1 MAYSTGHPL
10 RVRARV
16 KAAVGVAALA
26 ALLAACSSGST
37 GSSAA
42 STGTSSGAP
51 KPGVAS
57 GTLTGA
63 MSSGAID
70 TMDPNRWY
78 FAVTWGLANA
88 MCTTL
93 VRYADKPDAAGTQLV
108 PGTASM
114 PAISSNGLTY
124 TFTLRPG
131 ARFSNGQPIT
141 GQDIKY
147 TWMRLMNPAIDTGTG
162 YYFTNVIGAPAYLAG
177 TSKTLPGIVATTN
190 TVTFHLTAPDGAF
203 LYKAALPTTCPVPTG
218 TTMKPQESG
227 ALEMNYASGPYKL
240 QSYQPSRQIVM
251 VFNKN
256 YDQALGVRGHVAKY
270 VFNIGVEASQ
280 AALEIQAGQLDFQT
294 SNLATADIIR
304 ISHDASLASQVH
316 QSPRPETTYL
326 FLNNEVA
333 PFNNIDVRKAVNYAI
348 DRTAIEEQWGGPLVG
363 SVTSQIMVPGALGYA
378 PYTAYPNTPN
388 LTMAKKL
395 MTESGVKLPINTSLR
410 TQNDAPGFMNMAQ
423 VIKANLAPIGINVT
437 IVGSPNSVNS
447 SYISNPASH
456 TPMGIEPWSLD
467 FPDAEALINTGMDP
481 ATPNAPP
488 NLTRF
493 GDKAFIPAFDA
504 AAAALGTKR
513 AQLYEQLDKN
523 LMTQVAPY
531 APIFNARWYDFVST
545 RVGGYVYSVAMD
557 AINYNTLY
565 VK

>member
-1 MAYSTGHPL
+1 MAHSTGHPR
-10 RVRARV
+10 RVRAAV
-16 KAAVGVAALA
+16 GAVALAAVA

-37 GSSAA
+37 ASSAPSG
-42 STGTSSGAP
+42 STTAGAP
-51 KPGVAS
+51 KAGVAS

-93 VRYADKPDAAGTQLV
+93 VRYADQPNAAGTQLTA
-108 PGTASM
+108 GTASM
-114 PAISSNGLTY
+114 PVISSNGLTY
-124 TFTLRPG
+124 TYTLRPG
-131 ARFSNGQPIT
+131 AKFSDGKAIT

-147 TWMRLMNPAIDTGTG
+147 TFMRLMNPAIDTGTG

-177 TSKTLPGIVATTN
+177 KSTTLPGIVATTN

-203 LYKAALPTTCPVPTG
+203 LYKTALPTTCPVPAG

-227 ALEMNYASGPYKL
+227 TLEMNYASGPYKL
-240 QSYQPSRQIVM
+240 QSYEPSRQIVM

-256 YDQALGVRGHVAKY
+256 YNQALGVRGHVAKY

-304 ISHDASLASQVH
+304 LSHNASLASQVH

-333 PFNNIDVRKAVNYAI
+333 PFNNVDVRKAVNYAI
-348 DRTAIEEQWGGPLVG
+348 NRTAIEEQWGGPLVG
-363 SVTSQIMVPGALGYA
+363 SVSSQIMVPGALGFARYS
-378 PYTAYPNTPN
+378 AYPDTPN

-395 MTESGVKLPINTSLR
+395 MQESGVKLPISTSLR
-410 TQNDAPGFMNMAQ
+410 TQNDAPGFMNMGQ
-423 VIKANLAPIGINVT
+423 VIKANLATIGINVT
-437 IVGSPNSVNS
+437 VVGTPNSVNS

-493 GDKAFIPAFDA
+493 GDKAFIPQFDA
-504 AAAALGTKR
+504 AAAALGTHR
-513 AQLYEQLDKN
+513 AQLYQQLDKN
-523 LMTQVAPY
+523 LMYQVAPY
-531 APIFNARWYDFVST
+531 APIFNARWFDFVST

>member
-1 MAYSTGHPL
+1 MAHSTPHPH
-10 RVRARV
+10 RV
-16 KAAVGVAALA
+16 KATVGAAALA
-26 ALLAACSSGST
+26 LLLAACSSASSGST
-37 GSSAA
+37 PPAA
-42 STGTSSGAP
+42 GASGGAP

-57 GTLTGA
+57 GTLTAA

-93 VRYADKPDAAGTQLV
+93 VRYADKPNAAGTQLT

-131 ARFSNGQPIT
+131 ARFSDGKPIT

-147 TWMRLMNPAIDTGTG
+147 TFMRLMNPAIDTGTG

-177 TSKTLPGIVATTN
+177 KSSTIAGIVATTN

-218 TTMKPQESG
+218 TPMKPQESG
-227 ALEMNYASGPYKL
+227 TLEMNYASGPYKL

-256 YDQALGVRGHVAKY
+256 YDQSLGVRGHVAKY
-270 VFNIGVEASQ
+270 VFNIGVQASQ

-304 ISHDASLASQVH
+304 ISHDTALASQVH

-333 PFNNIDVRKAVNYAI
+333 PFTNIDVRKAINYAI
-348 DRTAIEEQWGGPLVG
+348 NRTAIEQQWGGPLVG
-363 SVTSQIMVPGALGYA
+363 SLSSQIMVPGALGYA
-378 PYTAYPNTPN
+378 HYSAYPDTPD
-388 LTMAKKL
+388 LAMAKK
-395 MTESGVKLPINTSLR
+395 MMQASGVKLPISTSLR

-423 VIKANLAPIGINVT
+423 VIKANLKPIGINVQV
-437 IVGSPNSVNS
+437 VGTPNSVNS
-447 SYISNPASH
+447 SYISNPKSH

-493 GDKAFIPAFDA
+493 GDKAFIPAFNS
-504 AAAALGTKR
+504 AAAALGAKR
-513 AQLYEQLDKN
+513 AQLYETLDKN

-531 APIFNARWYDFVST
+531 APMFNARWYDFVST

>member
-1 MAYSTGHPL
+1 MAHSSRRPL
-10 RVRARV
+10 RGPLTLA
-16 KAAVGVAALA
+16 AALA
-26 ALLAACSSGST
+26 VLLTACSSASP
-37 GSSAA
+37 GSSSPSSS
-42 STGTSSGAP
+42 STA
-51 KPGVAS
+51 KPGAAS
-57 GTLTGA
+57 GTLTAA

-93 VRYADKPDAAGTQLV
+93 VRYADQPDAAGTQLIA
-108 PGTASM
+108 GTANM
-114 PAISSNGLTY
+114 PAISSDGLTY

-131 ARFSNGQPIT
+131 ARFSNGTPIT

-147 TWMRLMNPAIDTGTG
+147 TFMRLMNPAIDTGTG
-162 YYFTNVIGAPAYLAG
+162 YYFTNVAGAPAYLAG
-177 TSKTLPGIVATTN
+177 KSTTVAGIVATTN

-203 LYKAALPTTCPVPTG
+203 LYKAALPTTCPVPSG
-218 TTMKPQESG
+218 TPMKPQESG
-227 ALEMNYASGPYKL
+227 ALETNDASGPYKL
-240 QSYQPSRQIVM
+240 QSYQPGRQIVM
-251 VFNKN
+251 VFNSN
-256 YDQALGVRGHVAKY
+256 YDQALGVRGHVAKF
-270 VFNIGVEASQ
+270 VFNIGVQASQ

-304 ISHDASLASQVH
+304 ISHDAALASQVH

-333 PFNNIDVRKAVNYAI
+333 PFNNVDVRKAVNYAI
-348 DRTAIEEQWGGPLVG
+348 NRTAIEEQWGGPLVG
-363 SVTSQIMVPGALGYA
+363 SVTSEIMVPGALGYA
-378 PYTAYPNTPN
+378 PYSAYPDTPN
-388 LTMAKKL
+388 LTQAKAL
-395 MTESGVKLPINTSLR
+395 MTASGVKLPITTSLR
-410 TQNDAPGFMNMAQ
+410 AQNDAPGFINMAE
-423 VIKANLAPIGINVT
+423 VIKANLAAIGINVNV
-437 IVGSPNSVNS
+437 IGSPNSVNS
-447 SYISNPASH
+447 SFISNAASH

-481 ATPNAPP
+481 ATPNAAP

-493 GDKAFIPAFDA
+493 GDPAFIPAFNA

-513 AQLYEQLDKN
+513 AQLYETLDKN

-545 RVGGYVYSVAMD
+545 RVGGYTYSVAMD

>member
-1 MAYSTGHPL
+1 MAHSTPHPH
-10 RVRARV
+10 RV
-16 KAAVGVAALA
+16 KATVGAAALA
-26 ALLAACSSGST
+26 LLLAACSSASSGST
-37 GSSAA
+37 PPAA
-42 STGTSSGAP
+42 GASGGAP

-57 GTLTGA
+57 GTLTAA

-124 TFTLRPG
+124 TFTLRAG
-131 ARFSNGQPIT
+131 ARFSDGKPIT

-147 TWMRLMNPAIDTGTG
+147 TFMRLMNPAIDTGTG

-177 TSKTLPGIVATTN
+177 KSSTIAGIVATTN

-203 LYKAALPTTCPVPTG
+203 LYKAALPTTCPVPAG
-218 TTMKPQESG
+218 TPMKPQESG
-227 ALEMNYASGPYKL
+227 TLEMNYASGPYKL

-256 YDQALGVRGHVAKY
+256 YDQSLGVRGHVAKY
-270 VFNIGVEASQ
+270 VFNIGVQASQ

-304 ISHDASLASQVH
+304 ISHDTALASQVH

-333 PFNNIDVRKAVNYAI
+333 PFTNIDVRKAINYAI
-348 DRTAIEEQWGGPLVG
+348 NRTAIEQQWGGPLVG
-363 SVTSQIMVPGALGYA
+363 SLSSQIMVPGALGYA
-378 PYTAYPNTPN
+378 HYSAYPDTPN
-388 LTMAKKL
+388 LAMAKKL
-395 MTESGVKLPINTSLR
+395 MQQSGVKLPITTSLR

-423 VIKANLAPIGINVT
+423 VIKANLKPIGINVQV
-437 IVGSPNSVNS
+437 VGTPNSVNS
-447 SYISNPASH
+447 SYISNPKSH

-493 GDKAFIPAFDA
+493 GDKAFIPAFNS
-504 AAAALGTKR
+504 AAAALGAKR
-513 AQLYEQLDKN
+513 AQLYETLDKN

-531 APIFNARWYDFVST
+531 APMFNARWYDFVST

>member
-1 MAYSTGHPL
+1 MAHSTPHPF
-10 RVRARV
+10 RV
-16 KAAVGVAALA
+16 KATVGAAALA
-26 ALLAACSSGST
+26 LLLAACSSASSGST
-37 GSSAA
+37 PPATGA
-42 STGTSSGAP
+42 SGGAP

-57 GTLTGA
+57 GTLTAA

-93 VRYADKPDAAGTQLV
+93 VRYADKPDAAGTQLT

-131 ARFSNGQPIT
+131 ARFSDGKPIT

-147 TWMRLMNPAIDTGTG
+147 TFMRLMNPAIDTGTG

-177 TSKTLPGIVATTN
+177 KSSTIAGIVATTN

-203 LYKAALPTTCPVPTG
+203 LYKAALPTTCPVPAG
-218 TTMKPQESG
+218 TPMKPQESG
-227 ALEMNYASGPYKL
+227 TLEMNYASGPYKL

-256 YDQALGVRGHVAKY
+256 YDQSLGVRGHVAKY
-270 VFNIGVEASQ
+270 VFNIGVQASQ

-304 ISHDASLASQVH
+304 ISHDTALASQVH

-333 PFNNIDVRKAVNYAI
+333 PFTNIDVRKAINYAI
-348 DRTAIEEQWGGPLVG
+348 NRTAIEQQWGGPLVG
-363 SVTSQIMVPGALGYA
+363 SLSSQIMVPGALGYA
-378 PYTAYPNTPN
+378 HYSAYPDTPN
-388 LTMAKKL
+388 LAMAKKL
-395 MTESGVKLPINTSLR
+395 MQQSGVKLPITTSLR

-423 VIKANLAPIGINVT
+423 VIKANLKPIGINVQV
-437 IVGSPNSVNS
+437 VGTPNSVNS
-447 SYISNPASH
+447 SYISNPKSH

-493 GDKAFIPAFDA
+493 GDKAFIPAFNS
-504 AAAALGTKR
+504 AAAALGAKR
-513 AQLYEQLDKN
+513 AQLYETLDKN

-531 APIFNARWYDFVST
+531 APMFNARWYDFVST

>member
-1 MAYSTGHPL
+1 MGHSLHHPH
-10 RVRARV
+10 RV
-16 KAAVGVAALA
+16 KLAAVAAVLTT
-26 ALLAACSSGST
+26 LLAAACGSSGGSSSSGSG
-37 GSSAA
+37 GSS
-42 STGTSSGAP
+42 SGGP

-57 GTLTGA
+57 GTLNA
-63 MSSGAID
+63 SMSSGAID

-93 VRYADKPDAAGTQLV
+93 VRYADQADAAGTQLV
-108 PGTASM
+108 PGTANM

-131 ARFSNGQPIT
+131 ARFSDGKPIT

-162 YYFTNVIGAPAYLAG
+162 YYFTNVVGAPAYLAG
-177 TSKTLPGIVATTN
+177 SSKTLPGIVATTS

-203 LYKAALPTTCPVPTG
+203 LYKAALPTTCPVPAG
-218 TTMKPQESG
+218 TVMKSQESG
-227 ALEMNYASGPYKL
+227 ALEQNYASGPYKL

-270 VFNIGVEASQ
+270 VFQIGVQASQ

-304 ISHDASLASQVH
+304 ISHDAAVASQVH

-348 DRTAIEEQWGGPLVG
+348 NRTAIEEQWGGPLVG
-363 SVTSQIMVPGALGYA
+363 SVSSQIMVPGALGYK
-378 PYTAYPNTPN
+378 PYSAYPSTPD
-388 LTMAKKL
+388 LTKAKQL
-395 MTESGVKLPINTSLR
+395 MQAAGVKLPITTQLR
-410 TQNDAPGFMNMAQ
+410 TQNDTPGFISMAQ
-423 VIKANLAPIGINVT
+423 VIQANLKPIGINVQIIGT
-437 IVGSPNSVNS
+437 PNSVNGS
-447 SYISNPASH
+447 FIANPKARV
-456 TPMGIEPWSLD
+456 PMGIEPWSLD

-493 GDKAFIPAFDA
+493 GDPAFISAFNA
-504 AAAALGTKR
+504 AAAALGTQR
-513 AQLYEQLDKN
+513 ATLYEQLDYN

-531 APIFNARWYDFVST
+531 APIFDARWYDFVSSK
-545 RVGGYVYSVAMD
+545 VGGYTYSVAMD

>member
-1 MAYSTGHPL
+1 MAHSSRRPL
-10 RVRARV
+10 RGPLALT
-16 KAAVGVAALA
+16 AALV
-26 ALLAACSSGST
+26 ALLAACSSTSSGSS
-37 GSSAA
+37 SSAA
-42 STGTSSGAP
+42 SSSSSA

-57 GTLTGA
+57 GTLTAAVSAGP
-63 MSSGAID
+63 ID

-93 VRYADKPDAAGTQLV
+93 VRYADQPDAAGTQLV
-108 PGTASM
+108 AGTANM
-114 PAISSNGLTY
+114 PAISSDGLTY

-131 ARFSNGQPIT
+131 ARFSNGTPIT

-147 TWMRLMNPAIDTGTG
+147 TFMRLMNPAIDTGTG
-162 YYFTNVIGAPAYLAG
+162 YYFTNVAGAPAYLAG
-177 TSKTLPGIVATTN
+177 KSTTVAGIVATTN

-203 LYKAALPTTCPVPTG
+203 LYKAALPTTCPVPSG
-218 TTMKPQESG
+218 TPMKPQESG
-227 ALEMNYASGPYKL
+227 ALEMNDASGPYKL
-240 QSYQPSRQIVM
+240 QSYQPGRQIVM
-251 VFNKN
+251 VFNSN
-256 YDQALGVRGHVAKY
+256 YDQALGVRGHVAKF
-270 VFNIGVEASQ
+270 VFNIGVQASQ

-304 ISHDASLASQVH
+304 ISHDAALASQVH

-333 PFNNIDVRKAVNYAI
+333 PFNNVDVRKAVNYAI
-348 DRTAIEEQWGGPLVG
+348 NRTAIEEQWGGPLVG
-363 SVTSQIMVPGALGYA
+363 SVTSEIMVPGALGYA
-378 PYTAYPNTPN
+378 PYSVFPDTPD
-388 LTMAKKL
+388 LTQAKAL
-395 MTESGVKLPINTSLR
+395 MTAAGVKLPITTSLR
-410 TQNDAPGFMNMAQ
+410 AQNDAPGFINMAQ
-423 VIKANLAPIGINVT
+423 VIKANLAAIGINVNM
-437 IVGSPNSVNS
+437 IGSPNSVNS
-447 SYISNPASH
+447 SFISNAASH
-456 TPMGIEPWSLD
+456 TPLGIEPWSLD

-481 ATPNAPP
+481 ATPNAAP

-493 GDKAFIPAFDA
+493 GDPAFIPAFNA

-513 AQLYEQLDKN
+513 AQLYEILDKN

-545 RVGGYVYSVAMD
+545 RVGGYTYSVAMD

>member
-1 MAYSTGHPL
+1 MAHSTGHPR
-10 RVRARV
+10 RVRAAV
-16 KAAVGVAALA
+16 GAVALAAVA

-37 GSSAA
+37 ASSAPSG
-42 STGTSSGAP
+42 STTAGAP
-51 KPGVAS
+51 KAGVAS

-93 VRYADKPDAAGTQLV
+93 VRYADRPDAAGTQLTA
-108 PGTASM
+108 GTASM
-114 PAISSNGLTY
+114 PVISSNGLTY
-124 TFTLRPG
+124 TYTLRPG
-131 ARFSNGQPIT
+131 AKFSDGKAIT

-147 TWMRLMNPAIDTGTG
+147 TFMRLMNPAIDTGTG

-203 LYKAALPTTCPVPTG
+203 LYKTALPTTCPVPTG
-218 TTMKPQESG
+218 APMKPQESG
-227 ALEMNYASGPYKL
+227 TLETNYASGPYRL
-240 QSYQPSRQIVM
+240 QSYEPSRQIVM

-270 VFNIGVEASQ
+270 VFNIGVQASQ

-304 ISHDASLASQVH
+304 LSHNASLASQVH

-348 DRTAIEEQWGGPLVG
+348 NRTAIEEQWGGPLVG
-363 SVTSQIMVPGALGYA
+363 SVSSQIMVPGALGFARYS
-378 PYTAYPNTPN
+378 AYPNTPDLSVAKN
-388 LTMAKKL
+388 LMQQ
-395 MTESGVKLPINTSLR
+395 SGVKLPINTSLR
-410 TQNDAPGFMNMAQ
+410 TQNDAPGFMNMGQ
-423 VIKANLAPIGINVT
+423 VIKANLATIGINVT
-437 IVGSPNSVNS
+437 VVGTPNSVNS

-493 GDKAFIPAFDA
+493 GDKAFIPQFDA
-504 AAAALGTKR
+504 AAAALGTHR
-513 AQLYEQLDKN
+513 AQLYQQLDKN
-523 LMTQVAPY
+523 LMYQVAPY
-531 APIFNARWYDFVST
+531 APIFNARWFDFVST

>member
-1 MAYSTGHPL
+1 MAHSTRRPL
-10 RVRARV
+10 RVRTAV
-16 KAAVGVAALA
+16 GAAAVAV
-26 ALLAACSSGST
+26 LLAACSSGSS
-37 GSSAA
+37 GSSAPSGSA
-42 STGTSSGAP
+42 SAGAP

-93 VRYADKPDAAGTQLV
+93 VRYADKSDAAGTQLV

-114 PAISSNGLTY
+114 PTISSNGLTY

-131 ARFSNGQPIT
+131 VRFSNGQPIT
-141 GQDIKY
+141 GQDIEY
-147 TWMRLMNPAIDTGTG
+147 TFMRLMNPAIDTGTG

-177 TSKTLPGIVATTN
+177 TSKTIPGIVATTN

-203 LYKAALPTTCPVPTG
+203 LYKAALPTTCPVPAG

-256 YDQALGVRGHVAKY
+256 YDQSLGVRGHVAKY

-333 PFNNIDVRKAVNYAI
+333 PFTNIDVRKAVNYAI

-363 SVTSQIMVPGALGYA
+363 SLSSQIMVPGALGYA
-378 PYTAYPNTPN
+378 HYTAYPNTPN

-395 MTESGVKLPINTSLR
+395 MAESGVKLPITTSLR

-437 IVGSPNSVNS
+437 VVGSPNSVNS

-493 GDKAFIPAFDA
+493 GDKAFIPAFNA
-504 AAAALGTKR
+504 AAAALGTER
-513 AQLYEQLDKN
+513 AQLYETLDKN

>member
-1 MAYSTGHPL
+1 MAHSSRRPL
-10 RVRARV
+10 RGPLAL
-16 KAAVGVAALA
+16 AAALA
-26 ALLAACSSGST
+26 VLLAACSSASSVSSSPSSSST
-37 GSSAA
+37 A
-42 STGTSSGAP
+42 

-93 VRYADKPDAAGTQLV
+93 VRYADQPDAAGTQLTS
-108 PGTASM
+108 GTATM
-114 PAISSNGLTY
+114 PVISSDGLTY

-131 ARFSNGQPIT
+131 ARFSSGAPIT

-147 TWMRLMNPAIDTGTG
+147 TFMRLMNPAIDTGTG

-177 TSKTLPGIVATTN
+177 KSNTVAGIVATTN

-203 LYKAALPTTCPVPTG
+203 LYKAALPTTCPVPSG
-218 TTMKPQESG
+218 TPMKPQESG
-227 ALEMNYASGPYKL
+227 TLEMNSASGPYKL
-240 QSYQPSRQIVM
+240 QSYQPGRQIVM

-256 YDQALGVRGHVAKY
+256 YDQALGVRGHVAEF
-270 VFNIGVEASQ
+270 VFNIGVQASQ

-304 ISHDASLASQVH
+304 ISHNAALASQVH

-326 FLNNEVA
+326 FLNNEVP
-333 PFNNIDVRKAVNYAI
+333 PFNNIDVRKAVNDAI
-348 DRTAIEEQWGGPLVG
+348 NRTAIEQQWGGPLVG
-363 SVTSQIMVPGALGYA
+363 SLSSQIMVPGALGYA
-378 PYTAYPNTPN
+378 PYNAYPDTPD
-388 LTMAKKL
+388 LTAAKAL
-395 MTESGVKLPINTSLR
+395 MQQSGVKLPITTSLR
-410 TQNDAPGFMNMAQ
+410 TQNDAPGFMNMAE
-423 VIKANLAPIGINVT
+423 VIKANLAAIGINVNV
-437 IVGSPNSVNS
+437 IGSPNSVNS
-447 SYISNPASH
+447 SFISNPASH

-481 ATPNAPP
+481 STPNAPP

-493 GDKAFIPAFDA
+493 GDPAFIPAFNA

-513 AQLYEQLDKN
+513 AQLYEALDKQ

-531 APIFNARWYDFVST
+531 APIFDARWYDFVST
-545 RVGGYVYSVAMD
+545 RVGGYTYSVAMD

>member
-1 MAYSTGHPL
+1 
-10 RVRARV
+10 V
-16 KAAVGVAALA
+16 KAAVGAAALA
-26 ALLAACSSGST
+26 ALLAACSSGSSG
-37 GSSAA
+37 GSTPSGSASA
-42 STGTSSGAP
+42 GP

-57 GTLTGA
+57 GTLTAA

-93 VRYADKPDAAGTQLV
+93 VRYADKSDAAGTQLV

-131 ARFSNGQPIT
+131 ARFSDGKAIT

-147 TWMRLMNPAIDTGTG
+147 TFLRLMNPAIDTGTG

-203 LYKAALPTTCPVPTG
+203 LYKTALPTTCPVPTG
-218 TTMKPQESG
+218 APMKPQESG
-227 ALEMNYASGPYKL
+227 SLEMNSASGPYKL

-256 YDQALGVRGHVAKY
+256 YSQALGVRGHVAKY
-270 VFNIGVEASQ
+270 VFNIGVQASQ

-304 ISHDASLASQVH
+304 LSHDASLAGQVH

-333 PFNNIDVRKAVNYAI
+333 PFTNIDVRKAVNYAI
-348 DRTAIEEQWGGPLVG
+348 NRTAIEEQWGGPLVG
-363 SVTSQIMVPGALGYA
+363 SVSSQIMVPGALGYA
-378 PYTAYPNTPN
+378 RYSAYPDTPD
-388 LTMAKKL
+388 LSMAKNL
-395 MTESGVKLPINTSLR
+395 MQESGVKLPITTSLR

-423 VIKANLAPIGINVT
+423 VIKANLAAIGINVT
-437 IVGSPNSVNS
+437 VVGTPNSVNS

-467 FPDAEALINTGMDP
+467 FPDAEALINTGMNP

-493 GDKAFIPAFDA
+493 GDKAFIPAFYN
-504 AAAALGTKR
+504 AAAALGAKR
-513 AQLYEQLDKN
+513 AQLYQQLDKN
-523 LMTQVAPY
+523 LMYQVAPY
-531 APIFNARWYDFVST
+531 APIFNARWYDFVSS
-545 RVGGYVYSVAMD
+545 RVGGYTYSVAMD

>member
-1 MAYSTGHPL
+1 MAHSTGHP
-10 RVRARV
+10 RRV
-16 KAAVGVAALA
+16 KAAVGAAALA
-26 ALLAACSSGST
+26 ALLAACSSGSS
-37 GSSAA
+37 GSSAPSGSA
-42 STGTSSGAP
+42 ASGAP

-57 GTLTGA
+57 GTLTAA

-93 VRYADKPDAAGTQLV
+93 VRYADKSDAAGTQLV

-131 ARFSNGQPIT
+131 ARFSDGKPIT

-147 TWMRLMNPAIDTGTG
+147 TFMRLMSPAIDTGTG
-162 YYFTNVIGAPAYLAG
+162 YYFTNVNGAPAYLAG
-177 TSKTLPGIVATTN
+177 TSKTLPGIVATTS

-218 TTMKPQESG
+218 APMKPQESG
-227 ALEMNYASGPYKL
+227 ALETNYASGPYKL

-270 VFNIGVEASQ
+270 VFNIGVQASQ

-304 ISHDASLASQVH
+304 LSHDASLASQVH

-333 PFNNIDVRKAVNYAI
+333 PFNNVDVRKAVNYAI
-348 DRTAIEEQWGGPLVG
+348 NRTAIEEQWGGPLVG
-363 SVTSQIMVPGALGYA
+363 SVSSQIMVPGALGYA
-378 PYTAYPNTPN
+378 HYSAYPNTPD
-388 LTMAKKL
+388 LSMAKKL
-395 MTESGVKLPINTSLR
+395 MQESGVKLPITTSLR
-410 TQNDAPGFMNMAQ
+410 TQNDAPGFMNMGQ
-423 VIKANLAPIGINVT
+423 VIKANLAQIGINVT
-437 IVGSPNSVNS
+437 VVGTPNSVNS
-447 SYISNPASH
+447 SFISNPASH

-513 AQLYEQLDKN
+513 AQLYQQLDKN
-523 LMTQVAPY
+523 LMYQVAPY

>member
-1 MAYSTGHPL
+1 MGHSLLHPH
-10 RVRARV
+10 RV
-16 KAAVGVAALA
+16 KLAAAAAVLT
-26 ALLAACSSGST
+26 ALLAACGSSGSPSSSSSA
-37 GSSAA
+37 GSS
-42 STGTSSGAP
+42 GP
-51 KPGVAS
+51 KTGVAS
-57 GTLTGA
+57 GTLTAA

-114 PAISSNGLTY
+114 PTITDNGLTY
-124 TFTLRPG
+124 AFTLRPG
-131 ARFSNGQPIT
+131 ARFSDGKPIT

-162 YYFTNVIGAPAYLAG
+162 YYFTNVVGAPAYLAG
-177 TSKTLPGIVATTN
+177 TSKTLPGIVATAN

-203 LYKAALPTTCPVPTG
+203 LYKAALPTTCPVPVG
-218 TTMKPQESG
+218 TVMKSQESG
-227 ALEMNYASGPYKL
+227 VLEENYASGPYKL

-270 VFNIGVEASQ
+270 VFQIGVQASQ
-280 AALEIQAGQLDFQT
+280 TALEIQAGQLDFQT

-304 ISHDASLASQVH
+304 ISHDAALASQVH

-326 FLNNEVA
+326 FLNNEVP
-333 PFNNIDVRKAVNYAI
+333 PFNNIDVRKAINYAI
-348 DRTAIEEQWGGPLVG
+348 NRTAIEEQWGGPLVG
-363 SVTSQIMVPGALGYA
+363 SVTSEIMVPGALGYKPYQA
-378 PYTAYPNTPN
+378 YPYTPD
-388 LTMAKKL
+388 LAKAEAL
-395 MTESGVKLPINTSLR
+395 MKASGVKLPITTQLR
-410 TQNDAPGFMNMAQ
+410 TQNDAPGFMSMAQ
-423 VIKANLAPIGINVT
+423 VIQANLKPIGINVQ

-447 SYISNPASH
+447 SYISNPKARV
-456 TPMGIEPWSLD
+456 PMGIEPWSLD

-481 ATPNAPP
+481 ATPNAAP

-493 GDKAFIPAFDA
+493 GDPAFIPAFNA
-504 AAAALGTKR
+504 AAAALGTQR
-513 AQLYEQLDKN
+513 ATLYEQLDYN

>member
-1 MAYSTGHPL
+1 MPHSRRHPL
-10 RVRARV
+10 RVST
-16 KAAVGVAALA
+16 AVGAAA
-26 ALLAACSSGST
+26 AAILLAACSSGSPSSVASSGAAT
-37 GSSAA
+37 G
-42 STGTSSGAP
+42 GAP

-93 VRYADKPDAAGTQLV
+93 VRYADKPDAAGTQLTA
-108 PGTASM
+108 GTASM
-114 PAISSNGLTY
+114 PTISDNGLTY
-124 TFTLRPG
+124 TFKLRPG
-131 ARFSNGQPIT
+131 ARFSDGKPIT

-147 TWMRLMNPAIDTGTG
+147 TFMRLMNPAIDTGTG
-162 YYFTNVIGAPAYLAG
+162 YYFTNVTGAPAYLAG
-177 TSKTLPGIVATTN
+177 KASTIPGIVATTS

-218 TTMKPQESG
+218 TPMKPEESG
-227 ALEMNYASGPYKL
+227 SLEMNYASGPYKL

-270 VFNIGVEASQ
+270 VFQIGVEASQ

-304 ISHDASLASQVH
+304 ISHDAALAGQVH

-348 DRTAIEEQWGGPLVG
+348 NRTAIEEQWGGPLVG

-378 PYTAYPNTPN
+378 HYSAYPDTPD
-388 LTMAKKL
+388 LAMAKKL
-395 MTESGVKLPINTSLR
+395 MQESGVKLPISTSLR

-423 VIKANLAPIGINVT
+423 VIKANLAAIGINVT

-493 GDKAFIPAFDA
+493 GDAAFIPAFNA

-513 AQLYEQLDKN
+513 AQLYEALDKN